1 MSQEVDLTKVERKAY
16 LAYHQDGIYDL
27 LVGLCFLSAALG
39 VVSEVIAAGAIA
51 PVLAILVAPALKK
64 AVTLPRLGYVK
75 FSPQREQKERMN
87 MTYLV
92 ALLSVTALL
101 GMVVFSAYS
110 GDAAWQLWIRNLG
123 IIPFGFVLAV
133 VAFALG
139 LLYDIRRCYLYAVV
153 IIATFIVGHVLELR
167 LWFQF
172 AVPGLVILVVGL
184 VLFIRL
190 ITRYPKVPAGE
201 IHEA

>member
-27 LVGLCFLSAALG
+27 MIGLCFLSAALG
-39 VVSEVIAAGAIA
+39 VVSEVIAVWAIA
-51 PVLAILVAPALKK
+51 PVLAILVAPGLKK

-75 FSPQREQKERMN
+75 FSPQREKKERMN
-87 MTYLV
+87 ITYLT

-133 VAFALG
+133 VALALG
-139 LLYDIRRCYLYAVV
+139 LLYDIRRCYVYAAV
-153 IIATFIVGHVLELR
+153 ILVAFIVGHLLELR

-172 AVPGLVILVVGL
+172 AVPGLVIFVVGL

-190 ITRYPKVPAGE
+190 ITRNPKVPAGE

>member
-27 LVGLCFLSAALG
+27 MIGLCLLSAALG

-51 PVLAILVAPALKK
+51 PVLAILVAPGLKK
-64 AVTLPRLGYVK
+64 MVTLPRLGYVK
-75 FSPQREQKERMN
+75 FSPQREKKERMN
-87 MTYLV
+87 ITYLT

-110 GDAAWQLWIRNLG
+110 GDAAWQLWIRSLG

-139 LLYDIRRCYLYAVV
+139 LLYDIRRCYVYAAV
-153 IIATFIVGHVLELR
+153 ILAAFIVGHLLELR

-172 AVPGLVILVVGL
+172 AVPGVVVFLVGL